1 MKFTAS
7 FSTNANLTADRTRTI
22 VADDIDEA
30 HEKAITLAAKNDWIY
45 LYIDLA

>member
-7 FSTNANLTADRTRTI
+7 FSTNATLTANRTKTI
-22 VADDIDEA
+22 IADDIDEA
-30 HEKAITLAAKNDWIY
+30 DEKAIALAAKNDWIY